1 MYGSDINE
9 YNMYTYEQIFSAKQ
23 TALIFTAHPDD
34 CIVFFA
40 GLISKL
46 RQEKKDVYVVVVTN
60 GARGSRENQIS
71 EEKLAN
77 IRIQEEANA
86 LSHLDILSDH
96 FLCLNHKDGE
106 VESDMT
112 LIGEISY
119 YIRKFKPDIVCTHEP
134 SRIYSSSYNN
144 EGFFV
149 QHRDHRKIGEA
160 VLDAVYP
167 FSRDLAFFPEH
178 DKDGI
183 SPHTVFDVLLT
194 DEDSSNFHFDFSTY
208 KEVKKASLEQ
218 HKSQF
223 SQEIVDLILNDAK
236 VGDIYVEKF
245 KYIKLL
251 W

>member
-1 MYGSDINE
+1 
-9 YNMYTYEQIFSAKQ
+9 MYTYSDIFEKKQ

-40 GLISKL
+40 GLIAKL
-46 RQEKKDVYVVVVTN
+46 RQEKKEVYVVVATN
-60 GARGSRENQIS
+60 GARGSRENEIS

-86 LSHLDILSDH
+86 LAIIDIPSDH

-112 LIGEISY
+112 FISEVSY
-119 YIRKFKPDIVCTHEP
+119 YIRKYKPDIVCTHEP
-134 SRIYSSSYNN
+134 SRMYSSAYNN

-160 VLDAVYP
+160 VLDAIYP
-167 FSRDLAFFPEH
+167 FSRDLSFFPEH
-178 DKDGI
+178 ANDGI
-183 SPHTVFDVLLT
+183 TPHTVFDVLLT
-194 DEDSSNFHFDFSTY
+194 DEDSSNFHFDYSTF
-208 KEVKKASLEQ
+208 KDVKKSALEQ

-223 SQEIVDLILNDAK
+223 SQEIVDLILNDSK
-236 VGDIYVEKF
+236 VGDTYVEKF
-245 KYIKLL
+245 NYIKLL

>member
-1 MYGSDINE
+1 MYGSDISE
-9 YNMYTYEQIFSAKQ
+9 YNMYTYDQIFSTKK

-40 GLISKL
+40 GLIAKL

-60 GARGSRENQIS
+60 GARGSRENEIS

-77 IRIQEEANA
+77 IRIQEEASA
-86 LSHLDILSDH
+86 LAHLDIPSDH

-106 VESDMT
+106 IESDMS
-112 LIGEISY
+112 LISEISY
-119 YIRKFKPDIVCTHEP
+119 YIRKFKPDIIFTHEP
-134 SRIYSSSYNN
+134 SRFYSSTYAND
-144 EGFFV
+144 GFFV

-167 FSRDLAFFPEH
+167 FSRDLSFFPEH
-178 DKDGI
+178 SKDGI
-183 SPHTVFDVLLT
+183 SPHTVFDILLT
-194 DEDSSNFHFDFSTY
+194 DEDSSNFHFDFSPF
-208 KEVKKASLEQ
+208 KEVKKTALEQ

-223 SQEIVDLILNDAK
+223 SQEIVEFILNDSK
-236 VGDIYVEKF
+236 VGDTYVEKF